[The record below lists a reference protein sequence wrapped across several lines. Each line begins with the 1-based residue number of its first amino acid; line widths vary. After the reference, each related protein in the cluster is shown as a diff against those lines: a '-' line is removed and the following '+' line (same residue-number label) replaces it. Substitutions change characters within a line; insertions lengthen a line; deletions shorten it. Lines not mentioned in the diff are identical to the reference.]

1 MFPGLR
7 NKKKNSST
15 NTHILISVWQLF
27 PICCLLLYLWG
38 YSYVDIVYMKNSGS
52 IFTAKQTNNLIDKK
66 LTKNDELEP
75 LATFLSHKNQK
86 GSR

>member
-1 MFPGLR
+1 
-7 NKKKNSST
+7 
-15 NTHILISVWQLF
+15 
-27 PICCLLLYLWG
+27 
-38 YSYVDIVYMKNSGS
+38 MKNSGS

-86 GSR
+86 GSRWENVPPNKCLSILVHEVIIDCVTF